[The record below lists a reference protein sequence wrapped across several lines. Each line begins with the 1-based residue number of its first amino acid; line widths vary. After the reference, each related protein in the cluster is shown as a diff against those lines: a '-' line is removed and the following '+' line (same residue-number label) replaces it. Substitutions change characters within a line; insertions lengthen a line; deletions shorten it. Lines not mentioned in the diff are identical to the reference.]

1 MRDEQIELE
10 APEETAAWREGI
22 RRHEAI
28 RELLN
33 RHEGPLRLTDVKDVA
48 WDLGVS
54 QATLYRLIGAYKS
67 IGTVDSLRPRK
78 GGRPK
83 GLRLLDPKI
92 ETIIAKCIRE
102 IYLTPSRVAMKR
114 LTDEIHA
121 KCASVG
127 LGLPDWRTIR
137 ARVRAIPERTRALRR
152 MDIKGVKATLPTP
165 GKLIATRPLEIVQI
179 DHTKVDV
186 VVVDEDNRKALPG
199 RPYLTLAIDVFSR
212 MVTGFELSMS
222 EPSRLSNGLCMLRAT
237 FDKTAWLAEHGV
249 IEEWPVVGLPERIG
263 VDNGADFRAQ
273 PFNVPARMRASG
285 SSSGLRGRLVTAA
298 TSSG

>member
-10 APEETAAWREGI
+10 TPEETAAWREGI

-152 MDIKGVKATLPTP
+152 MD
-165 GKLIATRPLEIVQI
+165 
-179 DHTKVDV
+179 
-186 VVVDEDNRKALPG
+186 
-199 RPYLTLAIDVFSR
+199 
-212 MVTGFELSMS
+212 
-222 EPSRLSNGLCMLRAT
+222 
-237 FDKTAWLAEHGV
+237 
-249 IEEWPVVGLPERIG
+249 
-263 VDNGADFRAQ
+263 
-273 PFNVPARMRASG
+273 
-285 SSSGLRGRLVTAA
+285 TAA
-298 TSSG
+298 WAERNLCAEPALLKRCILRSRRRVG